1 MRSHARSNRVFISEN
16 VKRQQLFDCVMSW
29 MCRSMILG
37 IVALLSA
44 YVYND
49 SIEGLEMALLREW
62 MFCALKIGAD
72 DLIQ

>member
-1 MRSHARSNRVFISEN
+1 
-16 VKRQQLFDCVMSW
+16 
-29 MCRSMILG
+29 MILG

-62 MFCALKIGAD
+62 MFCALKIGVD